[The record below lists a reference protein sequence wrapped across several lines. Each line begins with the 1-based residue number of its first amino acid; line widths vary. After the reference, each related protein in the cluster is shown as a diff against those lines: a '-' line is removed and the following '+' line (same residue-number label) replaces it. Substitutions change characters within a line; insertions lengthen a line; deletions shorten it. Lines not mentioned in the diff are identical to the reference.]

1 MAYTV
6 KDLITMF
13 RRNIED
19 AAYYPDRNMPTED
32 SLWSNYQLIQ
42 FLNEVQ
48 KEFAERTLIF
58 KDSQS
63 FDPAITEADPWIT
76 LDPRILRIE
85 RAELAS
91 EDRVIPIVTIEEFQV
106 SYFVDD
112 YGYKRS
118 ASWETRTGPL
128 QALISDIEAG
138 YLRAYPIPEEDD
150 VLELTV
156 RRYPMSDLT
165 DIDDKLEVPERFQF
179 GLLHGLEAYALATPM
194 FPVPQAAMA
203 AKARW
208 EQFLD
213 RADSRTKIKTRGPGR
228 VRYGGL

>member
-42 FLNEVQ
+42 FLNEAQ

-138 YLRAYPIPEEDD
+138 YLRAYSIPEEDD
-150 VLELTV
+150 VLD
-156 RRYPMSDLT
+156 M
-165 DIDDKLEVPERFQF
+165 EVDE
-179 GLLHGLEAYALATPM
+179 
-194 FPVPQAAMA
+194 
-203 AKARW
+203 
-208 EQFLD
+208 
-213 RADSRTKIKTRGPGR
+213 
-228 VRYGGL
+228 